1 MQQYKNL
8 FNDNSYH
15 NTFSNIQ
22 RCLRLNDWDE
32 IGDSTHLLT
41 FEMIGLFSFQE
52 WTLQKSIDFMW
63 SFLSKLNIRPDYVT
77 IHPDKYNEWKHLY
90 DKYNIEIRY
99 DPECI
104 WSDGNTQG
112 YCTEF
117 YKDDVEIGNIVNT
130 LNRSIDIGFGLE
142 RLIQVSGI
150 ELKRYTKLEVLENTY
165 YQLKKDGFEIG
176 HNNQGHFYK
185 KIIIESIMNG
195 SKIDDEN
202 FISIRKNIIK
212 NYTMYIKRK
221 DTPRYKDKDKHYW
234 LSSTGINIDRLGEY
248 KNIISK

>member
-1 MQQYKNL
+1 MQQYKKL
-8 FNDNSYH
+8 FNDDSYH

-22 RCLRLNDWDE
+22 KCLRLNDWDE

-52 WTLQKSIDFMW
+52 WTLQKSVDFMW
-63 SFLSKLNIRPDYVT
+63 HFLQKLNITPDYVT
-77 IHPDKYNEWKHLY
+77 IHPDKYNEWKYFY
-90 DKYNIEIRY
+90 DKHNIEIRH

-104 WSDGNTQG
+104 WSDGNIKG

-117 YKDDVEIGNIVNT
+117 YKNDVEIGNIVNT

-142 RLIQVSGI
+142 RLIQVSGT
-150 ELKRYTKLEVLENTY
+150 ELKKYTKLEVLENTY

-202 FISIRKNIIK
+202 FLSIRKNIIK

-234 LSSTGINIDRLGEY
+234 LSSTGINIDRIDEY
-248 KNIISK
+248 QNIIPV